1 LGNVEHSRSCV
12 CKFSIGSLKT
22 HSKDVIY
29 HKLAKTLK
37 FSTTRMQ
44 YAQDN
49 QEDFTWVVM
58 WAIRVKEKEWTNAFG

>member
-1 LGNVEHSRSCV
+1 
-12 CKFSIGSLKT
+12 
-22 HSKDVIY
+22 
-29 HKLAKTLK
+29 
-37 FSTTRMQ
+37 MQ